1 MIFSQTSHKG
11 GERTISLVEANIRPR
26 IVSNARGF
34 VLCAFWG
41 QNVAM
46 VISKS
51 LIAKGV
57 TGIQNCCCK
66 NITEDSSGV
75 QDAGWFG
82 CAAAKHRRAEFRP
95 KAPSPHLLPKGGG
108 ALWRRQGQE

>member
-11 GERTISLVEANIRPR
+11 GEHTISLVEANIRPR
-26 IVSNARGF
+26 IVSNAHAF

-66 NITEDSSGV
+66 NITGDSFGV
-75 QDAGWFG
+75 QDAGL
-82 CAAAKHRRAEFRP
+82 A
-95 KAPSPHLLPKGGG
+95 
-108 ALWRRQGQE
+108 